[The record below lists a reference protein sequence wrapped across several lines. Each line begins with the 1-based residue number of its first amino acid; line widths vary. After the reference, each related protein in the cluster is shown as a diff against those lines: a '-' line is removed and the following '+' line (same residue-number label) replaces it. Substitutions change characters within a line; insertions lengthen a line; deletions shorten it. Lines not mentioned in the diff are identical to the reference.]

1 MTQESKSETGPN
13 RFWQGPFLP
22 LALMIVT
29 VLVWT
34 GFEAVQLRTQ
44 RNVLNDAKAN
54 QQPLIEQAQRIRSQL
69 DSIAGQTAKL
79 AEKGNPNA
87 SLIVE
92 ELRKNGITINP
103 SAQPSG
109 DARKN

>member
-1 MTQESKSETGPN
+1 MTQESKSETSPN
-13 RFWQGPFLP
+13 RFWEGPFLP
-22 LALMIVT
+22 LTLIIVT
-29 VLVWT
+29 ILVWT
-34 GFEAVQLRTQ
+34 SFEAVQLRQQ
-44 RNVLNDAKAN
+44 RNILNDAKTN
-54 QQPLIEQAQRIRSQL
+54 QQTLIEQAQRIRSQL

-79 AEKGNPNA
+79 AEKGNSNA

-103 SAQPSG
+103 NAQPSG